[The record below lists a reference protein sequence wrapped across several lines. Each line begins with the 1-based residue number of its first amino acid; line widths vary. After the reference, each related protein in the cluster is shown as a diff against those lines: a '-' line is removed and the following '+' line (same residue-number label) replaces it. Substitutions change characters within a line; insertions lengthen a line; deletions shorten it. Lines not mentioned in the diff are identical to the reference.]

1 MQDTDTTIADDTGYP
16 TIRLL
21 ARRHKRVKAGHPWV
35 YANEIEMT
43 TAARAL
49 PPGGLVNLENAG
61 GEPLGTAAFNPRT
74 LVVARLL
81 GPTADA
87 PVDHDFLVDRL
98 TSALRLRDR
107 LFDRPFYRLVHAEA
121 DGLPGLIVDRFDDVV
136 VCQENTAAMQRLE
149 PALLDALDAVLSP
162 RVVVL
167 RNDSPARALEGL
179 DNATRVAKGD
189 LDDAVMLEENGVRFF
204 ADVEQG
210 QKTGWFFDQRDNRA
224 FMAGLAKDARVLDLY
239 CHSGG
244 FGIQAAVAGAH
255 QVTLVDRSAP
265 ALELAARAAAAN
277 EVDGRCHFERH
288 NAFEIMSDLAKR
300 KERFDIVIA
309 DPPAFVKSRKDLNA
323 GTRGYRKMT
332 RLAAK
337 LVAPGGFLFV
347 ASCSHNLDTETFAT
361 QVRRGIED
369 AGRQGRILRSTG
381 AAPDHPLHPH
391 LPESAYLKAQVL
403 NLD

>member
-1 MQDTDTTIADDTGYP
+1 
-16 TIRLL
+16 
-21 ARRHKRVKAGHPWV
+21 
-35 YANEIEMT
+35 
-43 TAARAL
+43 
-49 PPGGLVNLENAG
+49 
-61 GEPLGTAAFNPRT
+61 
-74 LVVARLL
+74 
-81 GPTADA
+81 
-87 PVDHDFLVDRL
+87 
-98 TSALRLRDR
+98 
-107 LFDRPFYRLVHAEA
+107 LVHAEA

-179 DNATRVAKGD
+179 DNTTRVAKGD
-189 LDDAVMLEENGVRFF
+189 LDDAVTLEENGVRFF

-224 FMAGLAKDARVLDLY
+224 FMAGLAKGARVLDLY
-239 CHSGG
+239 CHTGG

-255 QVTLVDRSAP
+255 RVTLVDRSEP

-277 EVDGRCHFERH
+277 EVDGRCQFERH
-288 NAFEIMSDLAKR
+288 NAFEMMSDLAKR

-347 ASCSHNLDTETFAT
+347 ASCSHSLDAEMFAT
-361 QVRRGIED
+361 QVRRGLED
-369 AGRQGRILRSTG
+369 AGRQGRILRSAG

-403 NLD
+403 TLD